1 MLKLPNWLYV
11 LAIVLALAGV
21 AGTWAVDRSNARR
34 VQGYAARMAST
45 GRDAARDV
53 LRARLEVLSG
63 QAASAAQL
71 PQLRANLASFDAVT
85 LRDGFQNEPWWAPV
99 RSEFRVYG
107 VALAG
112 ESLDVIEGDGMSA
125 PDLDV
130 GKLVQAARAQRQT
143 SALLLA
149 RSKGNWPYLASAA
162 VIDIPGR
169 AVMPVLVLGRP
180 LDESIAKDLAA
191 RAGGAVALTDGK
203 AVLLAA
209 GEGREELR
217 GVAEKVDAAPLVAE
231 DGAWAADRTEL
242 LPGLFLWTRTSS
254 AKNAAEET
262 AEAFT
267 IKVVLWAMIAAA
279 LVVLTVIAV
288 RSREPDLVRPAPT
301 PPQPL
306 PAQAGASA
314 NALPAVPIA
323 GGSGESGTLI
333 TPGPHTVETESVTS
347 VQKAPALPGQT
358 NVFGRYVLLDR
369 LGEGGMAEVYT
380 AVAYGAEKFR
390 RTFVV
395 KRLRPEMARE
405 PSVVS
410 AFIDEANLASSLV
423 HSNIVPVFDFGKVGE
438 EYFLAQEYILGRDL
452 GRITRRSLEVD
463 GKTLPVAQVFFV
475 ASETLKALEYAHARA
490 DEDGR
495 PLAIV
500 HRDVSPNNILVS
512 ARGEVKL
519 FDFGIAK
526 AEGRLTQTQA
536 GIVKGNVRFM
546 SPEQARGV
554 AIDSRADLFSLALV
568 VYYAIAGD
576 ALYGGLN
583 SYELLLKA
591 AHGPGPD
598 ELAKI
603 SVLPEPAPR
612 ILLKALQAD
621 PEARYQTA
629 AELGTALHPYLAG
642 APAALSRTMDHLFG
656 ADIRDEEKRFAAA
669 VGSTGTTGKQQAIK

>member
-1 MLKLPNWLYV
+1 MLRLPSWLWI
-11 LAIVLALAGV
+11 LAAILALAGV
-21 AGTWAVDRSNARR
+21 AGTLAVDRSNSRR
-34 VQGYAARMAST
+34 VQAFAGRMAAS
-45 GRDAARDV
+45 GRDAARDG

-71 PQLRANLASFDAVT
+71 PQLRNNLTTFDAVT

-99 RSEFRVYG
+99 RNEFRVYG
-107 VALAG
+107 VAIAG
-112 ESLDVIEGDGMSA
+112 DALDVIEGDGMTA

-130 GKLVQAARAQRQT
+130 GNLVRAARAQRQT
-143 SALLLA
+143 SSILLA
-149 RSKGNWPYLASAA
+149 RSKGNWPYLGSAA
-162 VIDIPGR
+162 VIDVPGR
-169 AVMPVLVLGRP
+169 TTALPVLLLARP
-180 LDESIAKDLAA
+180 LDEAIAKELAT
-191 RAGGAVALTDGK
+191 RAGGAVALGDGK
-203 AVLLAA
+203 TALLAA
-209 GEGREELR
+209 GEGKDEL
-217 GVAEKVDAAPLVAE
+217 KTLVDKGGNPPLVAA
-231 DGAWAADRTEL
+231 DGSWAVDRAL
-242 LPGLFLWTRTSS
+242 LMPGLFLWTRAATG
-254 AKNAAEET
+254 KNAAEENG
-262 AEAFT
+262 EAFT

-279 LVVLTVIAV
+279 LVVLTVIAIRARAPV
-288 RSREPDLVRPAPT
+288 ALAPALPM
-301 PPQPL
+301 PL
-306 PAQAGASA
+306 PGQAGVSA
-314 NALPAVPIA
+314 PSLPAGAAAP
-323 GGSGESGTLI
+323 GSSGASGTLI
-333 TPGPHTVETESVTS
+333 TPGPRTVETESVTS

-452 GRITRRSLEVD
+452 GRVTRRALELD
-463 GKTLPVAQVFFV
+463 GKPIPVAQVFFV
-475 ASETLKALEYAHARA
+475 ASETLKALEYAHHRA
-490 DEDGR
+490 DEDGK

-500 HRDVSPNNILVS
+500 HRDVSPNNILIS

-546 SPEQARGV
+546 SPEQARGI

-568 VYYAIAGD
+568 VYYAVAGD
-576 ALYGGLN
+576 ALYGGAN

-591 AHGPGPD
+591 AHGPGA
-598 ELAKI
+598 EEMAKI
-603 SVLPEPAPR
+603 SALGEPAAR
-612 ILLKALQAD
+612 ILLRALQPD
-621 PEARYQTA
+621 PANRYQSA
-629 AELGTALHPYLAG
+629 AEFETALHPYLAG

-656 ADIRDEEKRFAAA
+656 SDIRDEEKRFAAA
-669 VGSTGTTGKQQAIK
+669 VGSTGSTGKQQALK

>member
-1 MLKLPNWLYV
+1 MLRLPGWLWI
-11 LAIVLALAGV
+11 LTAILALAGV
-21 AGTWAVDRSNARR
+21 AGTLAVDRSNARR
-34 VQGYAARMAST
+34 VQAFAVRMAAS
-45 GRDAARDV
+45 GRDAARDA

-71 PQLRANLASFDAVT
+71 PQLRNNLTTFDAVT

-99 RSEFRVYG
+99 RNEFRVYG
-107 VALAG
+107 VAIAG
-112 ESLDVIEGDGMSA
+112 DALDVIEGDGMTA

-130 GKLVQAARAQRQT
+130 GKLVQAARSQRQT
-143 SALLLA
+143 SSILLA
-149 RSKGNWPYLASAA
+149 RSKGNWPYLGSAA
-162 VIDIPGR
+162 VIDVPGR
-169 AVMPVLVLGRP
+169 TSALPVLVLARP
-180 LDESIAKDLAA
+180 LDEAIAKELAT
-191 RAGGAVALTDGK
+191 RAGGAVALGDGK
-203 AVLLAA
+203 TALLAA
-209 GEGREELR
+209 GEGKDELK
-217 GVAEKVDAAPLVAE
+217 GLVDKGGSPPLVAD
-231 DGAWAADRTEL
+231 DGSWAVDRVEL
-242 LPGLFLWTRTSS
+242 MPGLFLWTR
-254 AKNAAEET
+254 AAAGKNAAEENG
-262 AEAFT
+262 EAFT

-279 LVVLTVIAV
+279 LVVLTVIAI
-288 RSREPDLVRPAPT
+288 RSRALAAHTQALPPPPPGQAGIPAPS
-301 PPQPL
+301 L
-306 PAQAGASA
+306 GADA
-314 NALPAVPIA
+314 AP
-323 GGSGESGTLI
+323 GGSGASGTLI
-333 TPGPHTVETESVTS
+333 TPGPRTVETEGVTS

-405 PSVVS
+405 PSIVS

-452 GRITRRSLEVD
+452 GRVTRRALEVD
-463 GKTLPVAQVFFV
+463 GKPIPVAQVFFV
-475 ASETLKALEYAHARA
+475 ASETLKALEYAHHRA
-490 DEDGR
+490 DEDGK

-500 HRDVSPNNILVS
+500 HRDVSPNNILIS

-546 SPEQARGV
+546 SPEQARGI

-576 ALYGGLN
+576 ALYGGAN

-591 AHGPGPD
+591 AHGPGA
-598 ELAKI
+598 EEMAKI
-603 SVLPEPAPR
+603 SALGEPAAR
-612 ILLKALQAD
+612 ILLRALQPD
-621 PEARYQTA
+621 PANRYQSA
-629 AELGTALHPYLAG
+629 AEFETALHPYLAG

-656 ADIRDEEKRFAAA
+656 SDIRDEEKRFAAA